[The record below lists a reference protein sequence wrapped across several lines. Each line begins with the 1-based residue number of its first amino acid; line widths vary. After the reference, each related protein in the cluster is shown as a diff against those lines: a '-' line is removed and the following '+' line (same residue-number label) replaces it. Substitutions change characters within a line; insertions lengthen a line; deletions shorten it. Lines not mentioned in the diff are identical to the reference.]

1 MTVQEIVDSAK
12 TDVPE
17 SVQKFGEQ
25 FVAAL
30 EQGQKIALDVVGTVT
45 DATASL
51 NGRFIDQVDTGKVPS
66 ARRVRGVRLRPCCPD
81 ALRAEGIHPQADR
94 RLHPDQA
101 LIAGGRLA

>member
-30 EQGQKIALDVVGTVT
+30 GQGQKIALDVVGTVT

-66 ARRVRGVRLRPCCPD
+66 PAAFVEYAYEL
-81 ALRAEGIHPQADR
+81 AAQMLSAQKEFT
-94 RLHPDQA
+94 LK
-101 LIAGGRLA
+101 LIDVYTPTKR